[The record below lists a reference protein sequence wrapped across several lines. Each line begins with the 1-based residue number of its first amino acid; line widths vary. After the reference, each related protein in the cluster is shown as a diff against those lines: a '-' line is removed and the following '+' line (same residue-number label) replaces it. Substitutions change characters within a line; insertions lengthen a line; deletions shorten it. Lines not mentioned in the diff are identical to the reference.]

1 MYEIAAEGKRVPVH
15 MRLGAF
21 PRKRVIQMPKDVEA
35 AFVNSSSSSDDE
47 TVNTKCKRQN
57 IRIITNMFDA
67 KNRIDL
73 IQQKYSSDDKPAK
86 RSSPDTYK
94 EKFKRVKAHR

>member
-1 MYEIAAEGKRVPVH
+1 

-35 AFVNSSSSSDDE
+35 AFVNSSSSDDGE
-47 TVNTKCKRQN
+47 SINTKCKRQN
-57 IRIITNMFDA
+57 IRIVTDMYDA

-73 IQQKYSSDDKPAK
+73 IQQKYSSDKSTK
-86 RSSPDTYK
+86 RPFDSYT
-94 EKFKRVKAHR
+94 EKSKHVKKAHR

>member
-1 MYEIAAEGKRVPVH
+1 

-35 AFVNSSSSSDDE
+35 AFVNSSSSDDGE
-47 TVNTKCKRQN
+47 TINTKCKRQN
-57 IRIITNMFDA
+57 IRIVTDMYDA

-73 IQQKYSSDDKPAK
+73 IQQKYSSDDKPTK
-86 RSSPDTYK
+86 RPSPDTYK